1 MSLAEAIKSTRMKL
15 LLSQE
20 GFAKELNVSVGSI
33 NRWENGKTK
42 PNLIAMK
49 AIKTFCEENNLEYS
63 LIEEEWL
70 GYSNIKKD
78 SK

>member
-1 MSLAEAIKSTRMKL
+1 MSLEEAIKNTRMKS

-20 GFAKELNVSVGSI
+20 DFAKKLNVSVGSI

-49 AIKTFCEENNLEYS
+49 AIKAFCEEHDLDYS
-63 LIEEEWL
+63 VIENEWL
-70 GYSNIKKD
+70 NYKNK
-78 SK
+78 

>member
-1 MSLAEAIKSTRMKL
+1 MSLKEAIKITRMKS

-20 GFAKELNVSVGSI
+20 NFAKELNVSVGSI

-49 AIKTFCEENNLEYS
+49 AIKAFCKENNLDYS
-63 LIEEEWL
+63 IIEREWL
-70 GYSNIKKD
+70 SYKADNK
-78 SK
+78 

>member
-1 MSLAEAIKSTRMKL
+1 MSLEEAIKNTRMKC

-20 GFAKELNVSVGSI
+20 DFAKKLNVSVGSI

-49 AIKTFCEENNLEYS
+49 AIKAFCEENRMDFQQ
-63 LIEEEWL
+63 IEEEWL
-70 GYSNIKKD
+70 SYSKEDK
-78 SK
+78 

>member
-1 MSLAEAIKSTRMKL
+1 MSLEEAIKNTRMKS

-20 GFAKELNVSVGSI
+20 DFAKKLNVSVGSI

-49 AIKTFCEENNLEYS
+49 AIKAFCEENNLDYS
-63 LIEEEWL
+63 VIETEWL
-70 GYSNIKKD
+70 SYKNK
-78 SK
+78 

>member
-1 MSLAEAIKSTRMKL
+1 MSLEEAIKNTRMKT

-20 GFAKELNVSVGSI
+20 DFAKKLNVSVGSI

-49 AIKTFCEENNLEYS
+49 AIRAFCEENNLDY
-63 LIEEEWL
+63 LIIEQEWL
-70 GYSNIKKD
+70 AYKIK
-78 SK
+78 

>member
-1 MSLAEAIKSTRMKL
+1 MSLEEAIKNTRMKS

-20 GFAKELNVSVGSI
+20 DFAKKLNVSVGSI

-49 AIKTFCEENNLEYS
+49 AIKAFCEEQNLDYS
-63 LIEEEWL
+63 VIETEWL
-70 GYSNIKKD
+70 NYKNK
-78 SK
+78 

>member
-1 MSLAEAIKSTRMKL
+1 MSLEEAIKNTRMKS

-20 GFAKELNVSVGSI
+20 DFAKKLNVSVGSI

-49 AIKTFCEENNLEYS
+49 AIKAFCEENNVDYS
-63 LIEEEWL
+63 AIETEWL
-70 GYSNIKKD
+70 NYKNK
-78 SK
+78 

>member
-1 MSLAEAIKSTRMKL
+1 MKC

-20 GFAKELNVSVGSI
+20 DFAKKLNVSVGSI

-49 AIKTFCEENNLEYS
+49 AIKAFCEENRMDFQQ
-63 LIEEEWL
+63 IEEEWL
-70 GYSNIKKD
+70 SYSKEDK
-78 SK
+78 

>member
-1 MSLAEAIKSTRMKL
+1 MSLKEAIKITRMKS

-20 GFAKELNVSVGSI
+20 DFAKELNVSVGSI

-49 AIKTFCEENNLEYS
+49 AIKSFCEENNLDYS
-63 LIEEEWL
+63 IIEREWL
-70 GYSNIKKD
+70 SYKADNK
-78 SK
+78 

>member
-1 MSLAEAIKSTRMKL
+1 MSLSEEIKNTRMKS

-20 GFAKELNVSVGSI
+20 EFAKKLNVSVGSI

-42 PNLIAMK
+42 PNIIAMK
-49 AIKTFCEENNLEYS
+49 AIKSFCEENNLEYA
-63 LIEEEWL
+63 LIEKEWL
-70 GYSNIKKD
+70 GC